1 MAKGHQLSTET
12 ILECKINERGK
23 TFLKTEVRRKNFLLF
38 FLKIEEEKE
47 GEKKEKSN
55 VLSRYTR
62 EWVGT
67 TLSGSRK
74 FFQNSDVLKLPHT
87 SPIA

>member
-12 ILECKINERGK
+12 ILECRMNERGK
-23 TFLKTEVRRKNFLLF
+23 TFLKTKVKKKNFLLF
-38 FLKIEEEKE
+38 FLKTEEEKE

-55 VLSRYTR
+55 VLPDTTR

-74 FFQNSDVLKLPHT
+74 FFQNSDVLKPPRT